1 MIIAEKPQIIKT
13 EKTESVNKNEVFTI
27 ENIEAEIK
35 KYNGIYDK
43 ELLEYL
49 KSLLMLEINIVND
62 KTYSKKKLELLK
74 DIELFK
80 RILKYNIFGYARKT
94 LEKSGIET
102 TREYDENNTYLFQ
115 SYNGIPIFDA
125 CISKEDIYEEK
136 AKFTIYELSENKEL
150 RNEKLEELYQKYD
163 TISDGQNPYKDEANF
178 KAPKSSRGKRK
189 IGYVNIGKQLFNDY
203 EDRRKKELNL
213 ILDAIE
219 RLEIRKELSEEQ
231 KKSQE
236 QSQKVY
242 EAFEK
247 EYGPFKP
254 QNEKIESSSLLL
266 EESTS
271 TTSLKETQFVK
282 MYKHKRYY

>member
-1 MIIAEKPQIIKT
+1 METVEKPQFIKT
-13 EKTESVNKNEVFTI
+13 KSINKNEGFSI
-27 ENIEAEIK
+27 EKIQTEIK
-35 KYNGIYDK
+35 KYSGIYDK

-62 KTYSKKKLELLK
+62 KTYSKQKLELLK

-80 RILKYNIFGYARKT
+80 RILKYNIFGYAKKT
-94 LEKSGIET
+94 LEKAGIET
-102 TREYDENNTYLFQ
+102 TREYDENNAYIFQ

-136 AKFTIYELSENKEL
+136 TKFTIYELSENKKL

-163 TISDGQNPYKDEANF
+163 SISDGQNPYKDEANF

-189 IGYVNIGKQLFNDY
+189 IGYINIGKQLFNDY
-203 EDRRKKELNL
+203 EDKRKRELDL
-213 ILDAIE
+213 ILDAIG
-219 RLEIRKELSEEQ
+219 RLETRKELTEEQ

-247 EYGPFKP
+247 EYGPFK
-254 QNEKIESSSLLL
+254 QTKEKIESSSLLL
-266 EESTS
+266 EEITS
-271 TTSLKETQFVK
+271 TASLKETQFVK
-282 MYKHKRYY
+282 IYKHKRYY